1 MGMLGNYIAVGEDE
15 LKRIRSGKI
24 DIFDMNPEEHRTLD
38 IDKSW
43 QAVHYL
49 LCGDIDDGEPPM
61 GYVVPIRDE
70 NFIESGME
78 FGAFFADAEQVREAV
93 EYLDSLDEDK
103 LKGMFD
109 FGAMLAD
116 EVYPIMDESDEDGFF
131 WYVGRSDDVIKS
143 SGYRIGPFEIE
154 SVIME
159 LPYVLECG
167 VSAAPDEV
175 RGQVVKASVVL
186 TKGTEPTEA
195 LKKEIQEYVKAKT
208 ENGINVVLDIEV
220 EGAMQVRKADPS
232 AVLVFITPPD
242 FKTLES
248 RLKGRGTESPEVIM
262 KRLERA
268 KDEIE
273 ASSKYDYIITNYDG
287 MEYEAALD
295 LTYIV
300 RANALKTTNKDIR
313 RSFYL

>member
-15 LKRIRSGKI
+15 LKRIRSGEI
-24 DIFDMNPEEHRTLD
+24 DIFDMNPEEHQTLD

-70 NFIESGME
+70 NFIENGME

-131 WYVGRSDDVIKS
+131 EYLR
-143 SGYRIGPFEIE
+143 GY
-154 SVIME
+154 
-159 LPYVLECG
+159 
-167 VSAAPDEV
+167 
-175 RGQVVKASVVL
+175 
-186 TKGTEPTEA
+186 
-195 LKKEIQEYVKAKT
+195 
-208 ENGINVVLDIEV
+208 
-220 EGAMQVRKADPS
+220 VRKIKEFYKETS
-232 AVLVFITPPD
+232 ERRGAVVFYV
-242 FKTLES
+242 S
-248 RLKGRGTESPEVIM
+248 
-262 KRLERA
+262 
-268 KDEIE
+268 
-273 ASSKYDYIITNYDG
+273 
-287 MEYEAALD
+287 
-295 LTYIV
+295 
-300 RANALKTTNKDIR
+300 
-313 RSFYL
+313 

>member
-15 LKRIRSGKI
+15 LKRIRSGKM

-78 FGAFFADAEQVREAV
+78 FGAFFADS
-93 EYLDSLDEDK
+93 DSLDEDK

-131 WYVGRSDDVIKS
+131 EYLR
-143 SGYRIGPFEIE
+143 GY
-154 SVIME
+154 
-159 LPYVLECG
+159 
-167 VSAAPDEV
+167 
-175 RGQVVKASVVL
+175 
-186 TKGTEPTEA
+186 
-195 LKKEIQEYVKAKT
+195 
-208 ENGINVVLDIEV
+208 
-220 EGAMQVRKADPS
+220 VRKIKKFYKETAERRG
-232 AVLVFITPPD
+232 AVVFYV
-242 FKTLES
+242 S
-248 RLKGRGTESPEVIM
+248 
-262 KRLERA
+262 
-268 KDEIE
+268 
-273 ASSKYDYIITNYDG
+273 
-287 MEYEAALD
+287 
-295 LTYIV
+295 
-300 RANALKTTNKDIR
+300 
-313 RSFYL
+313 

>member
-1 MGMLGNYIAVGEDE
+1 MNDRKGTLVVLSGPAGSGKSTVLRRLLESRDDFCFSVSLTTRSPRPNEVDGVDYFFTDRSSFEERIRRGELLEYTEYVGNY
-15 LKRIRSGKI
+15 
-24 DIFDMNPEEHRTLD
+24 
-38 IDKSW
+38 
-43 QAVHYL
+43 Y
-49 LCGDIDDGEPPM
+49 
-61 GYVVPIRDE
+61 
-70 NFIESGME
+70 
-78 FGAFFADAEQVREAV
+78 
-93 EYLDSLDEDK
+93 
-103 LKGMFD
+103 
-109 FGAMLAD
+109 
-116 EVYPIMDESDEDGFF
+116 
-131 WYVGRSDDVIKS
+131 
-143 SGYRIGPFEIE
+143 
-154 SVIME
+154 
-159 LPYVLECG
+159 
-167 VSAAPDEV
+167 
-175 RGQVVKASVVL
+175 
-186 TKGTEPTEA
+186 GTPR
-195 LKKEIQEYVKAKT
+195 EYVKAKT